1 MSIFSSLYIGMTG
14 LRVNEAGLA
23 VVGDNIA
30 NMNTVGFKASRAA
43 FSDVLNQTIIGS
55 AGFSEQGQGSAVQA
69 IQRLHTQGALLQTG
83 VSTDLAIG
91 GNGFFVVRGEA
102 QGGEG
107 QFYTRNGQFRIDSEG
122 FLTTLGGLRVQ
133 GYPALASGALDTS
146 LGDLQV
152 GLQKSPPIATTLAS
166 LRLNLDPNTDTVTD
180 SAGPH
185 YAASFTVFDSLGN
198 AHDVDLEFTHQD
210 DGSWTYDA
218 TVDGAEVSGGTPG
231 DPPQN
236 IGSGTLVFD
245 TSGQLDEGASSIT
258 DFDVNF
264 EGADPQTIAMDFAGS
279 TGVNQPSSIEF
290 VDQNGQAPGDL
301 AFVTVEPDGT
311 ISGSFSNGDTLAL
324 GQLAL
329 ALFQATDRLDAI
341 GGNLY
346 RQGSGTDEPAI
357 GVANA
362 GGRGEIFSGALE
374 QSNVDLTNEFTQM
387 ITTQR
392 GFQASSRTV
401 STANTLLGELVN
413 LGR

>member
-14 LRVNEAGLA
+14 LRVNEQGLT

-43 FSDVLNQTIIGS
+43 FADVLNQTIIGS
-55 AGFSEQGQGSAVQA
+55 AGFSQQGQGSAVQA
-69 IQRLHTQGALLQTG
+69 IQRVHTQGGLLQTG
-83 VSTDLAIG
+83 VSTDLAVG
-91 GNGFFVVRGEA
+91 GNGLFVVRGEA

-107 QFYTRNGQFRIDSEG
+107 QYYTRNGQFRIGSEG
-122 FLTTLGGLRVQ
+122 FLETLGGLRVQ
-133 GYPALASGALDTS
+133 GYPGLASGALDPS

-152 GLQKSPPIATTLAS
+152 GLQKSQPIQTTLAN
-166 LRLNLDPNTDTVTD
+166 LRLNLDPNTDPT
-180 SAGPH
+180 GPAPH
-185 YAASFTVFDSLGN
+185 FSTSFTVFDSLGKP
-198 AHDVDLEFTHQD
+198 HDVDLEFTNA
-210 DGSWTYDA
+210 GGGLWTYEA
-218 TVDGAEVSGGTPG
+218 FIDGADAVGGTPG
-231 DPPQN
+231 TPIPVGD
-236 IGSGTLVFD
+236 GSLVFD
-245 TSGQLDEGASSIT
+245 TSGQLDVGASTINDLTADFIDAETQTIVT
-258 DFDVNF
+258 DF
-264 EGADPQTIAMDFAGS
+264 TGS
-279 TGVNQPSSIEF
+279 TQVNQPSTIEF

-301 AFVTVEPDGT
+301 AFFTVEPDGT
-311 ISGSFSNGDTLAL
+311 IRGSFSNGDSRAL
-324 GQLAL
+324 GQVAL
-329 ALFQATDRLDAI
+329 ALFQATDQLDAI

-346 RQGSGTDEPAI
+346 RQGTATDEPAI

-362 GGRGEIFSGALE
+362 GGRGQIFSGALE